1 VTVPEYSLIR
11 TRFSRESALWTV
23 HGRTFTLDEHAL
35 LRSLQSGGKH
45 ADPS

>member
-1 VTVPEYSLIR
+1 VTVLEYSLIQ
-11 TRFSRESALWTV
+11 TRD
-23 HGRTFTLDEHAL
+23 FTNVTEDEHAL